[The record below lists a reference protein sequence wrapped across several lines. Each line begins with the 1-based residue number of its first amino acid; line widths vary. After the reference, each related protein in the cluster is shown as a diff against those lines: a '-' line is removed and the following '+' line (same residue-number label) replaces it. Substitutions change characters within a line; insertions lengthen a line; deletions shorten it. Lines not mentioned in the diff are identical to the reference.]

1 MTGLR
6 SGPLPRMAGDLTF
19 MRSTRGT
26 LEDLSSD
33 SLAVVGLP
41 MEQNRGRDV
50 GYRMTPQAL
59 RETSVYFGWHA
70 NLQFSHPVDVDVRK
84 QISTSSIHERLIDVG
99 DVPVEGLGYEAACVA
114 VEKTIALIRDRGA
127 ASIVLSGDA
136 RVVKPVVQAQSKNET
151 LAFVQLGGTLP
162 SDLFCAG
169 ASEQSCVADLVSTSA
184 LKPSRIAMIAPA
196 RMPSLEMSQK
206 LREQGGH
213 LISTKQAMLLSA
225 DEMES
230 VFSSIS
236 KGTDSVIVHLD
247 LSAIA
252 SPLHGMSPIRRFDG
266 VSISKLQALLT
277 AVGQHPV
284 STLIVT
290 GMNPTLNGMS
300 IVKTGQRLLVTALL
314 GYIYGRLGILTS
326 LEQEDG
332 ESAVEQ

>member
-26 LEDLSSD
+26 LEDLSGE
-33 SLAVVGLP
+33 SLAVVGIP
-41 MEQNRGRDV
+41 MEQNRGPDV

-59 RETSVYFGWHA
+59 RETSVYFGWQA
-70 NLQFSHPVDVDVRK
+70 NPQFSHPVDVDVRK

-99 DVPVEGLGYEAACVA
+99 DIPLEGLSYPVA
-114 VEKTIALIRDRGA
+114 NEVIEKTITAIRDRGA

-136 RVVKPVVQAQSKNET
+136 RTVKSVVRAQSRSET
-151 LAFVQLGGTLP
+151 LAFVQLGGKTP
-162 SDLFCAG
+162 PDLFNVDT
-169 ASEQSCVADLVSTSA
+169 SEQSCVGDLVSESA
-184 LKPSRIAMIAPA
+184 IEPSRIAMIAPA
-196 RMPSLEMSQK
+196 RSPSTAVSQQ
-206 LREQGGH
+206 LRERGGY
-213 LISTKQAMLLSA
+213 LISTKQAMLMSV
-225 DEMES
+225 DEIEA

-236 KGTDSVIVHLD
+236 KSADSVIVHLD

-277 AVGQHPV
+277 AVGQYHV

-326 LEQEDG
+326 LQREEGED
-332 ESAVEQ
+332 AFK